1 LFEKEVREEGILEAN
16 RYDHGKENRKEMDPW
31 LLTNSATLQCKAN
44 IRPVTYFEIEVR
56 LRSR

>member
-16 RYDHGKENRKEMDPW
+16 SYDHGKENRKEIDPW
-31 LLTNSATLQCKAN
+31 LLTNSQCKAN